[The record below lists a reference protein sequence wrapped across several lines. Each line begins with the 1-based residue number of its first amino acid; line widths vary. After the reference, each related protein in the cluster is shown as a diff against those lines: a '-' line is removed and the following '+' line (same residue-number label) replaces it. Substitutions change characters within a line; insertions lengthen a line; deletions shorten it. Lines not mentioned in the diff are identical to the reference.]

1 MAIQQVNEIHQDRD
15 YDSDTSPNTRLT
27 RVWRIIGESGDE
39 PLDIINDASLPA
51 AKGDPHPSESRAL
64 VQRIELRQE
73 DPDDFNWVYLFRAEY
88 ATAIVGPPGGEE
100 ENENPLLD
108 PISVQWGHEL
118 VSYPLEAAL
127 DPVDRTTVIPV
138 VNSANQE
145 FDPAVV
151 VPYSVRV
158 LTIEKNLSSFN
169 PTFFDFNY
177 VNRVN
182 SNTFYGYGADEVWLE
197 SVDANLQYRGT
208 TPYWRA
214 RYTFKVSPFEWGWRT
229 DVLDQGTYQ
238 LKDDKYQRATD
249 ENGDPVV
256 EPILLDGNG
265 RSLHEVNAVRPLPR
279 SASTY
284 LQFWPYYQANFSA
297 LNVGG

>member
-1 MAIQQVNEIHQDRD
+1 MAIQSVNEIHQDRD

-27 RVWRIIGESGDE
+27 RVWRIIGEHGDE

-88 ATAIVGPPGGEE
+88 ATAIAGPPGGEE

-108 PISVQWGHEL
+108 AISIDWGYEIIN
-118 VSYPLEAAL
+118 VPLDEAFDSA
-127 DPVDRTTVIPV
+127 DRTSVVPVI
-138 VNSANQE
+138 NSANQE
-145 FDPAVV
+145 FDPAAVT
-151 VPYSVRV
+151 PYSVRV
-158 LTIEKNLSSFN
+158 LTIEKNLS
-169 PTFFDFNY
+169 TFDARYFDEQF

-182 SNTFYGYGADEVWLE
+182 SQTFYGYPPDQVFLE
-197 SVDANLQYRGT
+197 GISATLQYRGV

-214 RYTFKVSPFEWGWRT
+214 RYTFKMSPFDRGWR
-229 DVLDQGTYQ
+229 LDLLDHGTYQ
-238 LKDDKYQRATD
+238 LKNNKYVRGTD
-249 ENGDPVV
+249 EEGEPLV
-256 EPILLDGNG
+256 EPMALDGNG
-265 RSLHEVNAVRPLPR
+265 RLLHEVNAVRPLPR
-279 SASTY
+279 SAY
-284 LQFWPYYQANFSA
+284 VYIQYWPFLQANFSA